1 MRGRYT
7 KPMRYLILIAI
18 LFSLQSCGEQSAT
31 KDYKL
36 SDDYFSIKRR
46 MIAINMSDQAL
57 SQRQSKT
64 FNLLK
69 TLIEAYPRSVNTL
82 ILLASAKNLS
92 VVQYDSLY
100 NSLNR
105 VLRKDPYWTAVDLT
119 KSQIP
124 VAETGKLFPGI
135 ILYDRLKAPINTS
148 SYKGRILFLDLWS
161 SWCTSCRKQFPELKK
176 IYAKYKPKGFEIIGV
191 SMDAK
196 KDAWIRALKQDS
208 VPWPQYCELVNFQ
221 ENSLAKRFHIMS
233 IPSNFLIDKNGI
245 LIGQNLSPQELE
257 TIISRL

>member
-7 KPMRYLILIAI
+7 KPMRYLLLIAI
-18 LFSLQSCGEQSAT
+18 LFGLQSCSEQSAT

-36 SDDYFSIKRR
+36 SDDYISVRAR
-46 MIAINMSDQAL
+46 MIAINMSDQIL
-57 SQRQSKT
+57 SQRQSET

-69 TLIEAYPRSVNTL
+69 SLIEAYPLSENTL

-92 VVQYDSLY
+92 AVQYDSLY
-100 NSLNR
+100 NHLNPA
-105 VLRKDPYWTAVDLT
+105 LKKNPYWASVDLT

-124 VAETGKLFPGI
+124 VAETGKPFPEI
-135 ILYDRLKAPINTS
+135 ILYDTLNVPFNTS
-148 SYKGRILFLDLWS
+148 SRKGKILFLDLWS
-161 SWCTSCRKQFPELKK
+161 SWCTSCRQQFPNLKQ
-176 IYAKYKPKGFEIIGV
+176 IYAKYKSKGFEIIGA

-196 KDAWIRALKQDS
+196 KDAWTRALKQDS
-208 VPWPQYCELVNFQ
+208 VPWPQYCDLVDFQ

-245 LIGQNLSPQELE
+245 LIGQDLSPQELE